1 MAVGVVNTLVDTS
14 VYISLTR
21 GLSFFAGHLLLA
33 TFLAFLS
40 GTMSS
45 LTLNRHWTF
54 GIRTRLSLAEVL
66 RFYTTVSFA
75 LVINLES
82 MRLLLGA
89 GLYDILALLL
99 SAGMTFFAS
108 FTLSKLWVFRKT
120 QAHLAQP

>member
-1 MAVGVVNTLVDTS
+1 M
-14 VYISLTR
+14 
-21 GLSFFAGHLLLA
+21 
-33 TFLAFLS
+33 
-40 GTMSS
+40 
-45 LTLNRHWTF
+45 
-54 GIRTRLSLAEVL
+54 
-66 RFYTTVSFA
+66 RFYTTVSFS

-120 QAHLAQP
+120 QAHLAQPLNELIEIGRAQ